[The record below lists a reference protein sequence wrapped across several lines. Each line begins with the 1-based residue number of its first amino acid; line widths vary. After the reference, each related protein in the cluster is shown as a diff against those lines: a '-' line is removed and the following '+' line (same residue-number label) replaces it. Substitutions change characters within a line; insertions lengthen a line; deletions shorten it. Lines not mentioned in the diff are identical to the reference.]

1 MRLDDARGFVF
12 DLDGTLVRRSPAGA
26 EPMPGA
32 PEVLAAL
39 RASGRPFVVFTNASH
54 VAPGVIARE
63 ARAGG
68 LEIEDDE
75 VLTPVCSAIGH
86 LRRECPGRRVL
97 VIGTEATQERFAH
110 AGIPLA
116 APGEEA
122 AAAEVVLVFHV
133 DVADLETLE
142 AAAHAVLGG
151 AQFLTGNS
159 AGAYAGANGPILSR
173 GAMVGAAIA
182 KAADREPIVVG
193 KPSTAAVTEYS
204 ERLGLPPGD
213 VAVVG
218 DDLGM
223 DIALGRLGGSRTVLV
238 LSGMDGSGHAALPV
252 RQRPDLVLDGI
263 ADLLSLL

>member
-1 MRLDDARGFVF
+1 MRLDDTRGFVF

-54 VAPGVIARE
+54 VAPGVIARG

-68 LEIEDDE
+68 LEIADDE

-86 LRRECPGRRVL
+86 LQRECPGRRVV
-97 VIGTEATQERFAH
+97 VIGTEATKERIAD
-110 AGIPLA
+110 AGIALA

-122 AAAEVVLVFHV
+122 SAEVVLVFHV
-133 DVADLETLE
+133 DEADLGILE
-142 AAAHAVLGG
+142 AAAEAILAG
-151 AQFLTGNS
+151 ALFLTGNY
-159 AGAYAGANGPILSR
+159 ARAYAGANGPILSR
-173 GAMVGAAIA
+173 GAMVAAAIA
-182 KAADREPIVVG
+182 KASAQDPIVVG

-204 ERLGLPPGD
+204 ERLGLPPED

-223 DIALGRLGGSRTVLV
+223 DIALGRLGASRTVLV
-238 LSGMDGSGHAALPV
+238 LSGIDGSGHSALPAA
-252 RQRPDLVLDGI
+252 QRPDLVLGGI
-263 ADLLSLL
+263 ADLLPLL